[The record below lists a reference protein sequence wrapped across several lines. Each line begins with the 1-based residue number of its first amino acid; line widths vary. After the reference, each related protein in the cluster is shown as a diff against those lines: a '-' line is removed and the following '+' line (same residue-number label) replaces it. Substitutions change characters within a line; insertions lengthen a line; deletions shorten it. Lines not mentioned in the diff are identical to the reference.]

1 MTPLQAGMLFHNLA
15 DPGSGVDIE
24 HVTVKFNENLDVERI
39 KQSWA
44 HAISNRDAL
53 RSSFDWSDANG
64 PYQLV
69 HQDFDFPLIEL
80 DWSNE
85 TSENVARQKNKCMK
99 DDRAQGFDLNT
110 PPIRLTI
117 AKIQN
122 NHYWMLWSFH
132 HIILDGRSFELV
144 LKDVLSFYDEG
155 LFNKLP
161 PELSFAAYAKSLN
174 NKEQNQ
180 GFWVDHYR
188 DVDASRT
195 FGLANQIAAIK
206 TTDEKVPYAY
216 KKVALPAKA
225 QIDLRLLADNHAISI
240 NTVIQTAWAL
250 LLHHYTNQDIV
261 AFASTRAI
269 RHQFPNAEKVAG
281 LLINTL
287 PFRVEVTNRVTLL
300 ELLQSVKEEQLT
312 LRQAENTSLSIV
324 QENVP
329 SLASIDT
336 LVMFDNQNLDS
347 RMRGKPHSQPS
358 TRTFAY
364 DGQTNYPI
372 TLIAYDHP
380 ELSVRLEYWT
390 DVLDEKNSGRI
401 LDQLTNL
408 LVNFVANINE
418 PAINVPYLSASELT
432 QLENWNNTNRAYNPN
447 STLMELFEAQV
458 ARTPDV
464 PALIFKNQHITYREL
479 NAKSNQL
486 AGYIRDQ
493 GVQADELVGVFL
505 ERSLEMLI
513 CIYSILKAG
522 AAYVPLDPEYPADR
536 LAFMIE
542 DSEARLVI
550 VDENLVE
557 KLPQN
562 DVTLLTVQ
570 NHSLWDQYPDSN
582 LAPQA
587 KPNNLAYM
595 IYTSGSTGKP
605 KGVMNEHRGIV
616 NRLLWMQETF
626 NIDSTDVVFQKTPT
640 SFDVSV
646 WELFWPLQVGA
657 RLVIAEPQGHRDTAY
672 LTSTIIEN
680 EVTTMHFVPS
690 MLQLFVED
698 PNIARCK
705 CLKKI
710 ICSGEA
716 LPLKLQKRLFGELEV
731 ELHNLYGPTE
741 AAVDVTWW
749 HCKADSELNFIPIGK
764 AIANT
769 QIHILDKNM
778 NRVPVGTSGELHI
791 GGVQVARGYRN
802 RDELTA
808 EMFVEDPF
816 DATYKLYKTG
826 DLARFLADGNIEYLG
841 RIDFQVKI
849 RGQRIELG
857 EVESVIS
864 SFQKVN
870 EVVVTADLDPA
881 GDQVLVGYF
890 VGTSS
895 IVEELKLHC
904 SNFLASHMIPTV
916 WMAMDSF
923 PLNTSGKV
931 DRKCLPPPVFDETAT
946 ATCSPLNA
954 SGTTLKVMS
963 AWEDVLGKK
972 NLRLD
977 RTFFDVGG
985 NSLSLMRLANRL
997 AVEFDREITIQTLLR
1012 ESTIAKQTQ
1021 FFDDPAD
1028 KTDKTVEKAK
1038 NMSRRRRV
1046 ARARRDS
1053 SNK

>member
-15 DPGSGVDIE
+15 EQGSGVDIE
-24 HVTVKFNENLDVERI
+24 HVAVKLNENLDVERI

-44 HAISNRDAL
+44 HAVANRDAL
-53 RSSFDWSDANG
+53 RSSFDWSDADG
-64 PYQLV
+64 PYQFV
-69 HQDFDFPLIEL
+69 HQASEIPLTEL

-85 TSENVARQKNKCMK
+85 TPENVVRLKSKCMK
-99 DDRAQGFDLNT
+99 DDRTQGFDLKT
-110 PPIRLTI
+110 PPLRLTI

-122 NHYWMLWSFH
+122 NQYWMLWSFH
-132 HIILDGRSFELV
+132 HIILDGRSFELI
-144 LKDVLSFYDEG
+144 LKDVFAFYDEG
-155 LFNKLP
+155 LVNKLP
-161 PELSFAAYAKSLN
+161 PELSFSAYANSLN
-174 NKEQNQ
+174 NKVQNQ

-188 DVDASRT
+188 DIDASRNFSLT
-195 FGLANQIAAIK
+195 KQIAAVN
-206 TTDEKVPYAY
+206 TKVDNAPYAY
-216 KKVALPAKA
+216 KEITLPSKV
-225 QIDLRLLADNHAISI
+225 QNDLRLLANKHAISI

-250 LLHHYTNQDIV
+250 LLHHYTNHDIV
-261 AFASTRAI
+261 VFASTRAV
-269 RHQFPNAEKVAG
+269 RHQFPNADKVAG

-287 PFRVEVTNRVTLL
+287 PFRVRVTNKVTLL
-300 ELLQSVKEEQLT
+300 ELLQAVKEEQLT
-312 LRQAENTSLSIV
+312 LRQAENTSLSVV

-347 RMRGKPHSQPS
+347 RMRGEPHSQPS

-364 DGQTNYPI
+364 DGRTNYPI
-372 TLIAYDHP
+372 TLIAYDRP
-380 ELSVRLEYWT
+380 EMSIRLEYRT
-390 DVLDEKNSGRI
+390 DILDKISSDRV

-408 LVNFVANINE
+408 LVYFVANINE
-418 PAINVPYLSASELT
+418 PAINVPYLSGSELT
-432 QLENWNNTNRAYNPN
+432 QLQTWNDTYRPYNLN
-447 STLMELFEAQV
+447 STLMDLFEAQV
-458 ARTPDV
+458 ARTPDA
-464 PALIFKNQHITYREL
+464 PALIFNNQQITYREL

-505 ERSLEMLI
+505 ERSIDMLI

-522 AAYVPLDPEYPADR
+522 AAYVPLDPEHPADR
-536 LAFMIE
+536 LTFMIE
-542 DSEARLVI
+542 DSETRLVI
-550 VDENLVE
+550 VDEMLIDNF
-557 KLPQN
+557 PQN

-570 NHSLWDQYPDSN
+570 NHSLWDQYSDSN
-582 LAPQA
+582 LTHRA

-626 NIDSTDVVFQKTPT
+626 NIGITDVVFQKTPT

-672 LTSTIIEN
+672 LTSTIIEKN
-680 EVTTMHFVPS
+680 VTTMHFVPS

-716 LPLKLQKRLFGELEV
+716 LPLKLQKRLFRELDV

-749 HCKADSELNFIPIGK
+749 RCKAYSDLSFIPIGK

-778 NRVPVGTSGELHI
+778 NHVPLGSSGELHI

-802 RDELTA
+802 RGKLTA
-808 EMFVEDPF
+808 EKFVEDPF
-816 DATYKLYKTG
+816 DSEYKLYKTG
-826 DLARFLADGNIEYLG
+826 DLARFLSDGNIEYLG
-841 RIDFQVKI
+841 RMDFQVKI

-864 SFQKVN
+864 SHQKVN
-870 EVVVTADLDPA
+870 QVVVTADLDPA

-890 VGTSS
+890 VGATS
-895 IVEELKLHC
+895 IVEELKLYC
-904 SNFLASHMIPTV
+904 SKFLANHMIPTV
-916 WMAMDSF
+916 WMAIDSF

-931 DRKCLPPPVFDETAT
+931 DRKCLPPPVFEFVEPA
-946 ATCSPLNA
+946 AAPRSPLNA
-954 SGTTLKVMS
+954 SGTVLKVKS

-977 RTFFDVGG
+977 QTFFDAGG

-997 AVEFDREITIQTLLR
+997 VTEFDREITIQTLLR

-1021 FFDDPAD
+1021 YFDSPTD

-1038 NMSRRRRV
+1038 SISRRRRA
-1046 ARARRDS
+1046 ARAP
-1053 SNK
+1053 